1 MPSAFLTHSERE
13 GLNRCPENIPDMD
26 LTTYFWLTPNDL
38 LVARHHR
45 GHANRLGF
53 AVQLCCLRYLGF
65 FPDTQAGVPE
75 AVVVRVANQ
84 LALSPEDLTDYG
96 SREPTVYDHQQR
108 ILAHLGYRRAN
119 QDDLLM
125 LDVWLL
131 ERALEHDQP
140 KHLFG
145 LACDYLRREGVVRP
159 GVSVLERAVGR
170 ARDAATTATSE
181 LLKPLLT
188 DERRALLDELLGSG
202 GAAVSRFSWL
212 QRTPRSNKT
221 SAILETLN
229 KIAYLQERGV
239 GNWDLN
245 AVNPNRRRW
254 LARKTAKARVNNLK
268 KLSKSARHPLLA
280 AFMQEALYTFT
291 DALLDMFDARLWEL
305 HGECRLAFRKDRLA
319 ATKAINEALTV
330 LKKLGELYLTGE
342 VDHALTDIEVRQALL
357 SAERL
362 TRPEDDAY
370 TDYFAKRHRQ
380 VHRFSKRLLEVMTF
394 LKASPDAG
402 LLEGLELVSDIH
414 AGVRRKLPTGAPT
427 AFVPKAWEAEVFKD
441 EGFDWRCFEIAA
453 LWVLR
458 EKLRSG
464 DIYVAH
470 SRRYLQLE
478 RYLIPKRDWEAERS
492 GAPGLLGVPTS
503 AKPFLA
509 ERREVL
515 KHLIPRVDALLVGAT
530 SVRHE
535 GGRIVVPPIEAEDE
549 APSLTK
555 LRRLIDERL
564 PGIDVAELLIEVDN
578 LTGFSRAFTHL
589 GGASHR
595 GEGLLVQLYACILA
609 QACNL
614 GFRQMADAANLPVGT
629 LQWCNRWYLRDETLD
644 EAVTTLVN
652 YHYALPLSSLWGGG
666 VLSSSDGQ
674 RFPVRGDTRKARA
687 LPRYF
692 GYGKGVTSYTWTSDQ
707 LSQFGAKVIP
717 STIRDATYVLD
728 AILDNESDL
737 DIAEHTTDTAGY
749 TELIFGLFGML
760 RLTFSPRIRDLNDQ
774 QLYRPPT
781 VEMSG
786 LGALGPHLNKVLNEP
801 AIIDGWDE
809 MMRLAASL
817 KKGYCTAS
825 LLVSKL
831 QAYPRQHPV
840 ARALQEYGRLE
851 KTIHILRWYAEP
863 QTRRRVSKQL
873 NKGEALHSLRR
884 AVLFGDHGE
893 LPGKEDEAL
902 DQQFACLNL
911 VTNAIVVY
919 NTVHLA
925 RIANDLKAEGLEV
938 SDDDLAH
945 VWPAR
950 FAHINFLGKYFFDTA
965 KMTQA
970 D

>member
-1 MPSAFLTHSERE
+1 
-13 GLNRCPENIPDMD
+13 
-26 LTTYFWLTPNDL
+26 
-38 LVARHHR
+38 
-45 GHANRLGF
+45 
-53 AVQLCCLRYLGF
+53 
-65 FPDTQAGVPE
+65 
-75 AVVVRVANQ
+75 
-84 LALSPEDLTDYG
+84 
-96 SREPTVYDHQQR
+96 
-108 ILAHLGYRRAN
+108 
-119 QDDLLM
+119 
-125 LDVWLL
+125 
-131 ERALEHDQP
+131 
-140 KHLFG
+140 
-145 LACDYLRREGVVRP
+145 
-159 GVSVLERAVGR
+159 
-170 ARDAATTATSE
+170 
-181 LLKPLLT
+181 
-188 DERRALLDELLGSG
+188 LLDELLTSG
-202 GAAVSRFSWL
+202 GAAISRLAWL

-221 SAILETLN
+221 SAILDTLD
-229 KIAYLQERGV
+229 KIAYLQEHGV
-239 GNWDLN
+239 GDWDLS
-245 AVNPNRRRW
+245 AVNPNRRKW

-268 KLSKSARHPLLA
+268 KLSKSARHPQLA

-319 ATKAINEALTV
+319 ATKTINEAMTV
-330 LKKLGELYLTGE
+330 LKKLGELYLDAE
-342 VDHALTDIEVRQALL
+342 VDHALTEAEVRQALL

-380 VHRFSKRLLEVMTF
+380 VRNFSRRLLGVMTF

-402 LLEGLELVSDIH
+402 LLEGLGLVSEIH
-414 AGVRRKLPTGAPT
+414 VGVRRKLPAGAPT
-427 AFVPKAWEAEVFKD
+427 AFVPKAWEAEVFKE
-441 EGFDWRCFEIAA
+441 EGLDWRSFEIAA

-458 EKLRSG
+458 GKLRSG
-464 DIYVAH
+464 DVYVAD

-478 RYLIPKRDWEAERS
+478 RYLIPKRDWEAERL
-492 GAPGLLGVPTS
+492 GAPGLLGVPTN

-509 ERREVL
+509 ERSEAL
-515 KHLIPRVDALLVGAT
+515 KHLATQVDALLADAA

-535 GGRIVVPPIEAEDE
+535 GGRIVVPPVEAEDE
-549 APSLTK
+549 AQSLTE

-564 PGIDVAELLIEVDN
+564 PRVDVAELLIEVDN
-578 LTGFSRAFTHL
+578 LTGFSRALTHL
-589 GGASHR
+589 GGLSNR
-595 GEGLLVQLYACILA
+595 GEGLLAQLYACILA
-609 QACNL
+609 QACNM
-614 GFRQMADAANLPVGT
+614 GFRQMADASDLPLGT
-629 LQWCNRWYLRDETLD
+629 LLWCNRWYLRDETLG

-652 YHYALPLSSLWGGG
+652 YHHALPLSSLWGGG

-717 STIRDATYVLD
+717 STVRDATYVLD

-760 RLTFSPRIRDLNDQ
+760 GLTFAPRIRDLNDQ
-774 QLYRPPT
+774 QLYRPPG
-781 VEMSG
+781 VEVAE
-786 LGALGPHLNKVLNEP
+786 LAVLRPLLNKVFNEP
-801 AIIDGWDE
+801 TIADGWDE
-809 MMRLAASL
+809 MMRVAASL

-863 QTRRRVSKQL
+863 QTRRRVGKQL
-873 NKGEALHSLRR
+873 NKGEALHYLRK
-884 AVLFGDHGE
+884 AVMFGHHGE
-893 LPGKEDEAL
+893 LPGGEDETL
-902 DQQFACLNL
+902 DQQLVCLNL

-919 NTVHLA
+919 NTVYIA
-925 RIANDLKAEGLEV
+925 RIADELRAEGAEV
-938 SDDDLAH
+938 RDDDLAH
-945 VWPAR
+945 LWPSR
-950 FAHINFLGKYFFDTA
+950 FAHINFLGKYYFDTA

-970 D
+970 H